1 MIFRLVFQF
10 FVSVSINT
18 VLYEGYI
25 HRFVLGKKKTHS
37 GIFYL
42 FNFYLFGVISF
53 KPDACTHCETYNPI
67 LRLFFC
73 THLLCIH
80 DSSDKSG
87 ETNALDLK
95 TVVKFS
101 TRKGGGVLESM
112 EDEKHLKKNNEEF
125 RTYSVLDL

>member
-1 MIFRLVFQF
+1 MHVHIARRTIQ
-10 FVSVSINT
+10 
-18 VLYEGYI
+18 Y
-25 HRFVLGKKKTHS
+25 LG
-37 GIFYL
+37 
-42 FNFYLFGVISF
+42 
-53 KPDACTHCETYNPI
+53 
-67 LRLFFC
+67 FFC

-87 ETNALDLK
+87 ATNALDLK

-101 TRKGGGVLESM
+101 TRKGVGVLESK